1 MVPGSPRTRFTD
13 PALIRLLAQLAQLDA
28 GGAQPAFAER
38 LSQWL
43 HWTDAT
49 ALSAALDEAP
59 PVPATPQRRETH
71 DTEASELARVRS
83 ALVTGIAQD
92 CALTPAPTRAQ
103 GPRGPAAAQAA
114 PPDEPLDFATL
125 RRRYVNRQ
133 QAMTAAIDPLRARL
147 RAALAGASADLARLA
162 SLDAVME
169 RVLGPRERA
178 LLGAVPVLLEK
189 HFDHLRQAPAAAGWL
204 DTFGQRMQAVLL
216 AELDVRLQPAEG
228 LLAALNGTRHPSH
241 HDA

>member
-28 GGAQPAFAER
+28 GGEPPAFAER

-59 PVPATPQRRETH
+59 AVPAKPSRPLAH
-71 DTEASELARVRS
+71 GAEASELARVRS

-92 CALTPAPTRAQ
+92 CALAQPPIRPQ

-114 PPDEPLDFATL
+114 PPEEPLDFATL
-125 RRRYVNRQ
+125 RRRYINRQ
-133 QAMTAAIDPLRARL
+133 QAMSAAIEPLRARL
-147 RAALAGASADLARLA
+147 RATLAGASADLARLA

-189 HFDHLRQAPAAAGWL
+189 HFDHLRQAAAAGWA

-228 LLAALNGTRHPSH
+228 LLAALNGTQHPSH

>member
-49 ALSAALDEAP
+49 ALSAALDDTPA
-59 PVPATPQRRETH
+59 VPATRPQGREA
-71 DTEASELARVRS
+71 DASELARVRS

-92 CALTPAPTRAQ
+92 CALTPPAARSP
-103 GPRGPAAAQAA
+103 GLRGPTAA
-114 PPDEPLDFATL
+114 PAPAEEPIDFATL

-133 QAMTAAIDPLRARL
+133 QAMNAAIEPLRARL
-147 RAALAGASADLARLA
+147 RATLVGASAELARLA
-162 SLDAVME
+162 ALDAVME

-189 HFDHLRQAPAAAGWL
+189 HFDHLRQAAAAGWL
-204 DTFGQRMQAVLL
+204 DTFGQRMQAVML

-241 HDA
+241 QDA